1 MIDLVPLSQFS
12 ERIARGW
19 TMVPGYPLQ
28 PGDYAVTMKAP
39 AFEEK
44 QSNLSKAAV
53 WRNKLGAEKRHQAAR
68 RRLLNSSASA

>member
-1 MIDLVPLSQFS
+1 MIDLVPLSEFS

-19 TMVPGYPLQ
+19 KMVPGYPLQ

-68 RRLLNSSASA
+68 RRLNSSASA